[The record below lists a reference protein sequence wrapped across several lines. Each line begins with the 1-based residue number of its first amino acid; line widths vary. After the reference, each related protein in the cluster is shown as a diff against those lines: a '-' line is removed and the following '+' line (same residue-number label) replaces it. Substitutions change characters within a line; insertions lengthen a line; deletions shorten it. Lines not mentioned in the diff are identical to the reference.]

1 MENINSSLARQN
13 LWQFFLLTFMFSWI
27 LWLPGL
33 LITYKLVTPTRT
45 WIVICNILRWLGGMG
60 PSVAAV
66 LLTKKHDGYS
76 GIKKILCRVWDMGLG
91 YWYLPVLFLLP
102 ATIIFAHVLNGL
114 VFNSPFPKSSLLTE
128 FYWIPII
135 FLVFL
140 IMQFSEELGWRGYAL
155 DRLQK
160 RWSAVLSSVL
170 LGSIW
175 AIWHL
180 PMFLI
185 SGFSQFDNQLPYGQF
200 FITLVLISVLITW
213 LQNNTKGSL
222 APAFIMHALFNLSGE
237 VFPLVEKTGN
247 SQGDYI
253 PWIICNILLFL
264 IVLVVIIHWGYK
276 KMVHN

>member
-1 MENINSSLARQN
+1 MNIKSGLVNRQ
-13 LWQFFLLTFMFSWI
+13 LWQFILLTFLISWI

-33 LITYKLVTPTRT
+33 LFTYELLTPNQF
-45 WIVICNILRWLGGMG
+45 WIVIGNILRWVGGTG

-76 GIKKILCRVWDMGLG
+76 GIKKIFRRVWDLKLG
-91 YWYLPVLFLLP
+91 YWYIPVLFLLP
-102 ATIIFAHVLNGL
+102 ATVVLAHLLNSL
-114 VFNSPFPKSSLLTE
+114 IFNSPFPKSSLLTE

-140 IMQFSEELGWRGYAL
+140 VMQFSEELGWRGYAL

-160 RWSAVLSSVL
+160 RWSAAFSGVL

-185 SGFSQFDNQLPYGQF
+185 RGFSQHDNQLPYGQF

-222 APAFIMHALFNLSGE
+222 APAFIMHAMLNLSGE
-237 VFPLVEKTGN
+237 VFPLVEKTDN

-264 IVLVVIIHWGYK
+264 IVLVVIIHRGYK